1 MYPLIIGKIAFHYR
15 NKTLSATTRRF
26 ILIRLRDALRKIS
39 ITIPYL
45 SPRLLLV
52 IVRYRWLVYHRLL
65 IQVISR
71 YFIQYGNNISKSQ
84 RIRKRRILYYSPFP
98 SHPGE
103 HGNQSTIQNY
113 GRFLKSSGFH
123 VDFVVLK
130 YNFFN
135 EHDLQDMKSLWDSV
149 HVLEYPKKP
158 LVDNHDVTFDDWY
171 EIGLGEQVGTLA
183 LQLQSDLVICSYC
196 FHSKILEFIPED
208 VIKIIDT
215 HDKMGNRHDIL
226 RSKGARVG
234 FFSCTQDDE
243 AAYLKRA
250 DVVFARN
257 EAEARYFDS
266 IVGKSC
272 SIVVPHF
279 EPPRFKTEVPEKLR
293 KIGIVASA
301 NDINHLIAT
310 EFINTCRLNF
320 GDSNWP
326 FVLCIAGNIKQLIET
341 EQWFI
346 DWDSRY
352 EVIQLKGFVKQISE
366 FYHEVD
372 LIVSPVTIG
381 TGINVKTVEALAYGM
396 PLVTTKIGSRGIAT
410 NEYQYNHESL
420 GDIVAS
426 VMKICNNPSELKRL
440 TLVAKDTYT
449 DFYSTASEA
458 LLRGVRD
465 SKTHQTSTK
474 ILEINMEN
482 SINATTDKVMTPE
495 SKYNKILETTNQT
508 ISIVDRYVAWEGGT
522 VRQHQG
528 HTFSSNTL
536 RMVEKYF
543 SGDIKRSAETGCG
556 KSTILLSNYSNHHIV
571 FALDDRPPALESVL
585 TKEAQ
590 SPSVESSVEFYRS
603 CPLTR
608 LEIIEEVFGPSQIT
622 LPRFNHIDNYDL
634 VLLDGPHGYPFPDL
648 EYYFLYPFIN
658 VGGLL
663 IIDDV
668 NIPTIGRMAD
678 ILVEDKMWQRIALI
692 DATLVLKRTSAPT
705 TNPFGDEWYDQ
716 MYNRHRV
723 SSSRSIFVPR
733 LGKKNE
739 ISSLDLDKKI
749 LG

>member
-71 YFIQYGNNISKSQ
+71 YFIQYGTNISKSQ
-84 RIRKRRILYYSPFP
+84 LIRKRRILYYSPFP

-130 YNFFN
+130 YLFFN

-149 HVLEYPKKP
+149 HVLEYPKKT

-301 NDINHLIAT
+301 NNINHLITT

-420 GDIVAS
+420 GDIVTS
-426 VMKICNNPSELKRL
+426 LVTICNDSSELKRL
-440 TLVAKDTYT
+440 TLVAEETYRS
-449 DFYSTASEA
+449 FYLTASEA
-458 LLRGVRD
+458 LLRGVSDNKKSNTPQRLHEID
-465 SKTHQTSTK
+465 HDGASSLTDYKGVNVSQSKSEK
-474 ILEINMEN
+474 I
-482 SINATTDKVMTPE
+482 S
-495 SKYNKILETTNQT
+495 ETT
-508 ISIVDRYVAWEGGT
+508 SHMLSLVDRYVAWERGI

-528 HTFSSNTL
+528 HAFSSSTL
-536 RMVEKYF
+536 RSVERYF
-543 SGDIKRSAETGCG
+543 PKNIGRSAETGCG
-556 KSTILLSNYSNHHIV
+556 KSTIILSNYSEHHIV
-571 FALDDRPPALESVL
+571 FALDDRQPASDSSLVTDPE
-585 TKEAQ
+585 
-590 SPSVESSVEFYRS
+590 SPSIESSVEFYRS

-608 LEIIEEVFGPSQIT
+608 LEKNRRNFRPYADYIT
-622 LPRFNHIDNYDL
+622 
-634 VLLDGPHGYPFPDL
+634 
-648 EYYFLYPFIN
+648 
-658 VGGLL
+658 
-663 IIDDV
+663 
-668 NIPTIGRMAD
+668 
-678 ILVEDKMWQRIALI
+678 
-692 DATLVLKRTSAPT
+692 
-705 TNPFGDEWYDQ
+705 
-716 MYNRHRV
+716 
-723 SSSRSIFVPR
+723 
-733 LGKKNE
+733 E
-739 ISSLDLDKKI
+739 IQPC
-749 LG
+749 